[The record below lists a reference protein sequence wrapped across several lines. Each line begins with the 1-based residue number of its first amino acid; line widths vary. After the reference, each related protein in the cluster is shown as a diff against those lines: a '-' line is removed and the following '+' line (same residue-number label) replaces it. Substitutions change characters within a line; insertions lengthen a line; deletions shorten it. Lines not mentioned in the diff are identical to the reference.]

1 MEYFKLNGDV
11 MIPAVGFGVYQIPKE
26 KTQQAV
32 EQALELGYRLIDT
45 AASYF
50 NEAEVGAAIRHSGI
64 PREEIFVTTKLWVQ
78 DYEYADALKA
88 FEVSRRS
95 LGLDYLDLYLLHKP
109 YGNYYAAWRAVE
121 KLHHEGLIRAIG
133 VTSFSNERL
142 QDLML
147 HNEAAPALN
156 QLETNPFFAQE
167 DARQYLSGMGICHQ
181 AWSPFAEGKNGI
193 FTHPVLTQ
201 IAAAHQRGVGAVIL
215 RWLYQRGI
223 GAVAKSVRVER
234 MRENLNIFD
243 FALTAEEMA
252 QINALNTGKSPIYD
266 DQDLAVTK
274 AIGTYKIHA

>member
-109 YGNYYAAWRAVE
+109 YGNYYAAW
-121 KLHHEGLIRAIG
+121 
-133 VTSFSNERL
+133 
-142 QDLML
+142 
-147 HNEAAPALN
+147 PALN

-243 FALTAEEMA
+243 FALTADEMA